1 MTRIFKKSL
10 NLLGASACILAIL
23 TVAGCGGGDD
33 NNLGRAATPDQTI
46 PVAPPVVTPLAP
58 DVAYADATQYT
69 VMADENVS
77 AKDANEGAAV
87 THHDLPLNGTM
98 LRYTAT
104 VGHLIA
110 YSGDGGVPRPQAT
123 MFYVAYTL
131 DGAPLGSRPI
141 TFFFNGGPGSPS
153 SYLLM
158 GSYGPKRV
166 TTSQAGSGPNV
177 TTRAPYHLVDNAETL
192 LDKSDLVFV
201 DPVGTGYSSAI
212 APNKNSDFW
221 STDTDV
227 DIDSL
232 FIRRYLTVN
241 GRYTSP
247 IFLFGES
254 YGGPRTSIMS
264 YVLQARYGIQ
274 LNGLILQS
282 PALNYYDIES
292 QQPGASTAIPDF
304 VFAVDVMSAWYY
316 KKLSAAVQAEPAA
329 QIAAEATAFITGPY
343 LNIDDKTKWPAIQPE
358 YLRLTGLDKARYTP
372 DDAGWANAEANLGPV
387 GWNKAHTQFNF
398 ASKLSVLL
406 VPGKTLGMY
415 DTRQSAGAEIT
426 QLISDYLVYDPSL
439 VNLDPAYKGE
449 HNAYVSKDLKY
460 NTLSNYAY
468 LGTLINANG
477 EAVNDVFDHRHTTPD
492 GVEHGTPDAT
502 VDLKAEMFNNPA
514 MQVFATEGYYD
525 NSTNFANL
533 HWDLATMQLPDNLQ
547 ANVTEL
553 YTEAGHMSYSDD
565 KARSL
570 VRKNIGPFYDK
581 ALTPEIMQKI
591 NAMKRA
597 SMRY

>member
-1 MTRIFKKSL
+1 
-10 NLLGASACILAIL
+10 
-23 TVAGCGGGDD
+23 
-33 NNLGRAATPDQTI
+33 
-46 PVAPPVVTPLAP
+46 
-58 DVAYADATQYT
+58 
-69 VMADENVS
+69 MADENVS
-77 AKDANEGAAV
+77 AKNANEGAAI
-87 THHDLPLNGTM
+87 THRDWTLNGTT

-104 VGHLIA
+104 TGHLIA
-110 YSGDGGVPRPQAT
+110 YSGGGGVPQPQAT

-131 DGAPLGSRPI
+131 DGAPLGSRPV

-166 TTSQAGSGPNV
+166 TTTQAGSGQTV
-177 TTRAPYHLVDNAETL
+177 TTKAPYHLIDNTETL

-201 DPVGTGYSSAI
+201 DPVGTGYSSAV

-227 DIDSL
+227 DIDSQ
-232 FIRRYLTVN
+232 FIQRYLTVN

-282 PALNYYDIES
+282 PALNYYGGGLS
-292 QQPGASTAIPDF
+292 QQPGAPTVNPDF

-316 KKLSAAVQAEPAA
+316 KKLSAAVEAEPVA
-329 QIAAEATAFITGPY
+329 QVASEALAFINGPY
-343 LNIDDKTKWPAIQPE
+343 LNIQDKTKWPAMQPE
-358 YLRLTGLDKARYTP
+358 YLRLTGLDKTRYTP
-372 DDAGWANAEANLGPV
+372 DDAGWANAVANLGPI
-387 GWNKAHTQFNF
+387 GWNSTYTQYNW
-398 ASKLSVLL
+398 ATKLSALL
-406 VPGKTLGMY
+406 VPGKTLGIY
-415 DTRQSAGAEIT
+415 DTRQSSGSEIT

-449 HNAYVSKDLKY
+449 HNAYVSTDLKY

-468 LGTLINANG
+468 LGTPVNAKG
-477 EAVNDVFDHRHTTPD
+477 EAVNVVFTHGHKTPD
-492 GVEHGTPDAT
+492 GVQHDNPDAT
-502 VDLKAEMFNNPA
+502 VDLKAEMFNNPV

-525 NSTNFANL
+525 NSTNYAKL
-533 HWDLATMQLPDNLQ
+533 HWDLATMQLPANLQ
-547 ANVTEL
+547 ANLTEL

-565 KARSL
+565 KARAL

-581 ALTPEIMQKI
+581 ALTPEIMKKI
-591 NAMKRA
+591 NAMKRI